1 MLGGGCPPDCSVQ
14 PHSMMVLGNTGG
26 NKLHGTS
33 RAAVSST
40 WVTTDASQTAI
51 AATLTQVDPERNHLP
66 VVFKSCCL
74 MAAEQTYHAH
84 NLELLAVVHALSV
97 WRTTSWGWG
106 HSCGLAT

>member
-1 MLGGGCPPDCSVQ
+1 MALQELLLVEP
-14 PHSMMVLGNTGG
+14 VL
-26 NKLHGTS
+26 
-33 RAAVSST
+33 ST
-40 WVTTDASQTAI
+40 FNQTWRPWVTTEASQTAI
-51 AATLTQVDPERNHLP
+51 AATLTQVDSKGNLWP
-66 VVFKSCCL
+66 VEFKSCCL